1 MTRWLEGKVAIITGA
16 GRGLGRAEALLFAAH
31 GARVVVNDLGCARDG
46 RGHDPSVAAAVVD
59 EIVASGGEAVASD
72 HDVRKADGV
81 DGLVALAVSRYGGVD
96 AVVNSAGILRDAS
109 VLRTSDDDFAAVMDA
124 VATATWRV
132 CRAAAARMVAQK
144 RGGRI
149 VNTTAVVGFTGNFHQ
164 AAYAAANAA
173 VFGLTRTLAL
183 ELKKHDIRVNAL
195 GPVARTRMTD
205 DLPMFG
211 PGGLTDA
218 TYGPQ
223 FVAPAALFL
232 ASEACGELT
241 GEALSVAGTRLSTWR
256 MHESVGA
263 VGDDPRRPWTVEDVQ
278 ARWDELSR
286 GMYGRGGGVVG
297 A

>member
-1 MTRWLEGKVAIITGA
+1 MTRWLDGKVAVITGA
-16 GRGLGRAEALLFAAH
+16 GRGIGRAEALLFAEH

-46 RGHDPSVAAAVVD
+46 TGHDPSVAAAVVA
-59 EIVASGGEAVASD
+59 EIVARGGEAVASD
-72 HDVRKADGV
+72 HDVRSVEGAE
-81 DGLVALAVSRYGGVD
+81 GLIAQAVAQYGGVD
-96 AVVNSAGILRDAS
+96 VVVNSAGILRDAS
-109 VLRTSDDDFAAVMDA
+109 VLRTRDEDFAAVMDA

-132 CRAAAARMVAQK
+132 CRAAATRMVAQK

-164 AAYAAANAA
+164 AAYTAANAA

-195 GPVARTRMTD
+195 APVARTRMTD

-211 PGGLTDA
+211 DGGLTDA

-263 VGDDPRRPWTVEDVQ
+263 VGDDPRSPWTVEAIQD
-278 ARWDELSR
+278 RWDALSR
-286 GMYGRGGGVVG
+286 AMHSRRG
-297 A
+297 

>member
-1 MTRWLEGKVAIITGA
+1 MTRWLDGKVAVITGA
-16 GRGLGRAEALLFAAH
+16 GRGIGRAEALLFAEH
-31 GARVVVNDLGCARDG
+31 GARVLVNDLGCARDG
-46 RGHDPSVAAAVVD
+46 IGHDPSVAAAVVA
-59 EIVASGGEAVASD
+59 EIVARGGEAVASD
-72 HDVRKADGV
+72 HDVRTVEGAE
-81 DGLVALAVSRYGGVD
+81 GLIAQAVARYGGVD
-96 AVVNSAGILRDAS
+96 VVVNSAGILRDAS
-109 VLRTSDDDFAAVMDA
+109 VLRTRDEDFAAVMDA

-132 CRAAAARMVAQK
+132 CRAAATRMVAQK

-164 AAYAAANAA
+164 VAYTAANAA

-195 GPVARTRMTD
+195 APVARTRMTD

-211 PGGLTDA
+211 DGGLTDA

-263 VGDDPRRPWTVEDVQ
+263 VGDDPRSPWTVEAIQ
-278 ARWDELSR
+278 ERWDALSR
-286 GMYGRGGGVVG
+286 AMHSRRG
-297 A
+297 

>member
-1 MTRWLEGKVAIITGA
+1 MTRWLDGKVAVITGA
-16 GRGLGRAEALLFAAH
+16 GRGIGRAEALLFAEH

-46 RGHDPSVAAAVVD
+46 TGHDPSVAASVAA
-59 EIVASGGEAVASD
+59 EIVARGGEAVASD
-72 HDVRKADGV
+72 HDVRSVEGAE
-81 DGLVALAVSRYGGVD
+81 GLIAQAVAQYGGVD
-96 AVVNSAGILRDAS
+96 VVVNGAGILRDAS
-109 VLRTSDDDFAAVMDA
+109 VLRTRDEDFAAVMDA

-132 CRAAAARMVAQK
+132 CRAAATRMVAQK

-164 AAYAAANAA
+164 VAYTAANAA

-195 GPVARTRMTD
+195 APVARTRMTD

-211 PGGLTDA
+211 DGGLSDA

-263 VGDDPRRPWTVEDVQ
+263 VGDDPRSPWTVEAIQ
-278 ARWDELSR
+278 EGWDSLSR
-286 GMYGRGGGVVG
+286 AMHSRRG
-297 A
+297 

>member
-1 MTRWLEGKVAIITGA
+1 MTRWLDGKVAVITGA
-16 GRGLGRAEALLFAAH
+16 GRGIGRAEALLFAEH

-46 RGHDPSVAAAVVD
+46 TGHDPSVAAAVVA
-59 EIVASGGEAVASD
+59 EIVARGGEAVASD
-72 HDVRKADGV
+72 HDVRSVEGAE
-81 DGLVALAVSRYGGVD
+81 GLIAQAVAQYGGVD
-96 AVVNSAGILRDAS
+96 VVVNSAGILRDAS
-109 VLRTSDDDFAAVMDA
+109 VLRTRDEDFAAVMDA

-132 CRAAAARMVAQK
+132 CRAAATRMVAQK

-164 AAYAAANAA
+164 AAYTAANAA

-195 GPVARTRMTD
+195 APVARTRMTD

-211 PGGLTDA
+211 DGGLTDA

-256 MHESVGA
+256 MHESAGA
-263 VGDDPRRPWTVEDVQ
+263 VGDDPRSPWTVEAIQ
-278 ARWDELSR
+278 ERWDALSR
-286 GMYGRGGGVVG
+286 AMHSRRG
-297 A
+297 

>member
-1 MTRWLEGKVAIITGA
+1 MTRWLDGKVAVITGA
-16 GRGLGRAEALLFAAH
+16 GRGIGRAEALLFAEH
-31 GARVVVNDLGCARDG
+31 GARVLVNDLGCARDG
-46 RGHDPSVAAAVVD
+46 IGHDPSVAAAVVA
-59 EIVASGGEAVASD
+59 EIVARGGEAVASD
-72 HDVRKADGV
+72 HDVRTVEGAE
-81 DGLVALAVSRYGGVD
+81 GLIAQAVAQYGGVD
-96 AVVNSAGILRDAS
+96 VVVNSAGILRDAS
-109 VLRTSDDDFAAVMDA
+109 VLRTRDEDFAAVMDA

-132 CRAAAARMVAQK
+132 CRAAATRMVAQK

-164 AAYAAANAA
+164 VAYTAANAA

-195 GPVARTRMTD
+195 APVARTRMTD

-211 PGGLTDA
+211 DGGLTDA

-263 VGDDPRRPWTVEDVQ
+263 VGDDPRSPWTVEAIQ
-278 ARWDELSR
+278 ERWDALSR
-286 GMYGRGGGVVG
+286 AMHSRRG
-297 A
+297 

>member
-1 MTRWLEGKVAIITGA
+1 MTRWLDGKVAVITGA
-16 GRGLGRAEALLFAAH
+16 GRGIGRAEALLFAEH
-31 GARVVVNDLGCARDG
+31 GARVLVNDLGCARDG
-46 RGHDPSVAAAVVD
+46 IGHDPSVAAAVVA
-59 EIVASGGEAVASD
+59 EIVARGGEAVASD
-72 HDVRKADGV
+72 HDVRTVEGAE
-81 DGLVALAVSRYGGVD
+81 GLIAQAVAQYGGVD
-96 AVVNSAGILRDAS
+96 VVVNSAGILRDAS
-109 VLRTSDDDFAAVMDA
+109 VLRTRDEDFAAVMDA

-132 CRAAAARMVAQK
+132 CRAAATRMVEQK

-164 AAYAAANAA
+164 VAYTAANAA

-195 GPVARTRMTD
+195 APVARTRMTD

-211 PGGLTDA
+211 DGGLTDA

-263 VGDDPRRPWTVEDVQ
+263 VGDDPRSPWTVEAIQ
-278 ARWDELSR
+278 ERWDALSR
-286 GMYGRGGGVVG
+286 AMHSRRG
-297 A
+297 